1 MSVGKRSLRVLS
13 LTLLAGVLGT
23 LSAENLPDPGDP
35 SMPQMK
41 RVTALIER
49 MRIEQTSFVGM
60 RASFEQRSQT
70 ELLLEPEVAKGV
82 FYYQAPDK
90 VRWEYFEPTPKVV
103 LVNGDEMTTWYE
115 DLGRAETIK
124 VGRQSDRILKYLGAS
139 GSLETLMEYFALRVQ
154 WPETQGEGQPY
165 RLKLTPLYERV
176 AKHVELIEVEVDPK
190 RFIPSRLYYLEPG
203 GDETE
208 YIFTDIEVDPT
219 MPPERFRLDLPA
231 DVVVRTRHLK

>member
-1 MSVGKRSLRVLS
+1 M
-13 LTLLAGVLGT
+13 
-23 LSAENLPDPGDP
+23 P
-35 SMPQMK
+35 SMQ

-49 MRIEQTSFVGM
+49 MRIEQTSFVSM

-103 LVNGDEMTTWYE
+103 LVNGGQMTTWYQ
-115 DLGRAETIK
+115 DLGRAETLK

-154 WPETQGEGQPY
+154 WPEVLGEGQPY
-165 RLKLTPLYERV
+165 RLKLTPRYERV
-176 AKHVELIEVEVDPK
+176 AKHVEVIEVEVDRE
-190 RFIPSRLYYLEPG
+190 RFIPSRLRYIEPG

-208 YIFTDIEVDPT
+208 YIFTDIEVDPPI
-219 MPPERFRLDLPA
+219 PPERFRLDLPA
-231 DVVVRTRHLK
+231 DVVLRTRNLR